1 MAQTTLFQ
9 RLGLEINSF
18 LDKAADKTVIDK
30 IDTLGLVIASC
41 VLISIIYQGLEVMYG
56 RTQEPMRTILWNIF
70 TKAVICSICLGG
82 GAYIAII
89 TDAFKGLN
97 AWAGGGDLGLYKSI
111 DSLVDI
117 ADKISNVI
125 LKNHEY
131 VGGLYAL
138 LFWAGFL
145 IGLLPAFFTVLGT
158 SLTLSILILVFPLA
172 FICFLY
178 KQTRQI
184 SIQWFNLFLANVF
197 TVFFVGL
204 FMKVVV
210 EIMGAWIPS
219 IAKGVDTTK
228 VIIYMLVV
236 GLTMGSLLSLAKGL
250 AQGLAQVSFDTAV
263 GSAIGSSM
271 RGAGA
276 VAGGMGYAA
285 YKYGQFLRAPGA
297 NGVVSRMG
305 QAMGRSIGKRL
316 YRR

>member
-1 MAQTTLFQ
+1 MSGSTLFQ
-9 RLGLEINSF
+9 DLGKEINVF
-18 LDKAADKTVIDK
+18 LDKAADKTVTDK

-111 DSLVDI
+111 DSLYGV
-117 ADKISNVI
+117 AHKISDTI

-204 FMKVVV
+204 FMKIVT
-210 EIMGAWIPS
+210 EIMSKWIVGIS
-219 IAKGVDTTK
+219 GDQTIR
-228 VIIYMLVV
+228 VIFQMFVI

-285 YKYGQFLRAPGA
+285 HKYGQFLRAPGA